1 MPARK
6 KFTTEQAREYGD
18 KIGVDWK
25 KFDVKQFR
33 DAMNVELE
41 HGGKDSPTSATNH
54 DPLSTAKIT
63 LEHLNEHANY
73 YTRLKKMETGAKTNW
88 EHK

>member
-6 KFTTEQAREYGD
+6 KFTTEQAKEFGD
-18 KIGVDWK
+18 KLEIDWK

-41 HGGKDSPTSATNH
+41 YGEKDALATVTH
-54 DPLSTAKIT
+54 SDPLSTAKIV
-63 LEHLNEHANY
+63 LEHLTEQPNY
-73 YTRLKKMETGAKTNW
+73 YTRLKKMEEQAKTIW
-88 EHK
+88 GKK

>member
-6 KFTTEQAREYGD
+6 KFTTEQAREFGD
-18 KIGVDWK
+18 KLEIDWK

-41 HGGKDSPTSATNH
+41 HGEKDALANAPNN
-54 DPLSTAKIT
+54 DPLSTAKIV
-63 LEHLNEHANY
+63 LEHLTEQPNY
-73 YTRLKKMETGAKTNW
+73 YTRLKKMEAQAKTIW
-88 EHK
+88 GKK